1 MLGTI
6 SSQGNCYKTEWQF
19 HWQLH
24 ADAKTYFGFKTPL
37 DICVTCIVMIQASKQ
52 AFSIVFTTL
61 STRPLALLMAL
72 RPQAGT
78 EPEGE
83 PYRRVP
89 TVQVGEAASRIL
101 AAILAG

>member
-6 SSQGNCYKTEWQF
+6 STQGNYYKTEWQF

-24 ADAKTYFGFKTPL
+24 ADAKTYFGSKTPL